1 VSGED
6 LERVLDPGPQVG
18 PTRAELERA
27 IAGGGDPLADDFFAR
42 VLAGLPG
49 RYTPAEIA
57 AALGGLADALAPAP
71 VDLPLPAPAPMWWE
85 QDPGG
90 ALRRVPGPGAGDVAG
105 GRRLFSLDLAQLP
118 VRRDGGRR

>member
-57 AALGGLADALAPAP
+57 AALGALADSYPP
-71 VDLPLPAPAPMWWE
+71 TYVESVLPASTPMWWE

-90 ALRRVPGPGAGDVAG
+90 ALRRVPAPGAGDEAG
-105 GRRLFSLDLAQLP
+105 RGRLFSLDLAAP
-118 VRRDGGRR
+118 PARSGGRR